1 MLASIISSKQ
11 KQSKMLAFPINYYG
25 LIFKATQSV
34 ELFCAYLVL
43 IETLWNVKKITVLF
57 NFSSNTVL
65 IETLWN
71 VKITKR

>member
-34 ELFCAYLVL
+34 ELFCAYDLDSRFDSML
-43 IETLWNVKKITVLF
+43 QRLKTYNDKI
-57 NFSSNTVL
+57 NHDH
-65 IETLWN
+65 
-71 VKITKR
+71 